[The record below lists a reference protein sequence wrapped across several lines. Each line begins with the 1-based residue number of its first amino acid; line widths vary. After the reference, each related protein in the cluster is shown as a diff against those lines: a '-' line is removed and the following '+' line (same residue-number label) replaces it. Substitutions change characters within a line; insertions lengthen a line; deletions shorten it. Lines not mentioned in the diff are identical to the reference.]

1 MKKKLQYRNYKVL
14 HIAFQ
19 IFIICVL
26 ILAFPFGILGLV
38 LHYGFDALIVLF
50 TNMQIKLVNKIE
62 QLEEQL

>member
-1 MKKKLQYRNYKVL
+1 MKKKLQCRSYKVL

-26 ILAFPFGILGLV
+26 ILAFPFGMLGLI
-38 LHYGFDALIVLF
+38 LHYGFDALITLF
-50 TNMQIKLVNKIE
+50 TNLQIRLVNKVE